1 MGTVFDYIEW
11 RGDLPF
17 SQVPIGEVDNLVFS
31 MISYLDF
38 KKMVHTSPK
47 AKPVSFLL
55 AAKRY
60 MQARKSDP
68 TQTLGVLFS
77 PEFITLMTKAARSV
91 RFGSVYMVGYVNK
104 ISLREQKQFS
114 AVSFLIGED
123 EAFVAFR
130 GTDDTIVGWK
140 ESFNMSLLGDIPAQH
155 EAAKYLDSIAEVFPN
170 RKIHVGGHSKGG
182 NLAVWASVKC
192 SAETRERIVAVY
204 SNDGPG
210 FTRDFVLSPEYKQ
223 MRPKMRIL
231 VPQSSFVGVLL
242 EHAEGYDV
250 IQSTQTGLLQH
261 DALSWRIVGGSF
273 IHLDRVTDESKRIE
287 RTLKRWI
294 QEMPPEERRRVLDSI
309 YEVLSSNGRTLTD
322 FSNDKTRLIRAW
334 NTFDPETRQLIRKF
348 IRLVVNNT
356 KKNKV
361 K

>member
-17 SQVPIGEVDNLVFS
+17 SQVPVGEVDNLIFS
-31 MISYLDF
+31 MLSYLDF
-38 KKMVHTSPK
+38 KQMVHVSPK

-60 MQARKSDP
+60 MQARKNNP

-77 PEFITLMTKAARSV
+77 PEFITLMTKAARSE
-91 RFGSVYMVGYVNK
+91 RFRGLYMTAYVNK
-104 ISLREQKQFS
+104 ISMNEQKQFS
-114 AVSFLIGED
+114 AVTFLIGED

-130 GTDDTIVGWK
+130 GTDDTLVGWK
-140 ESFNMSLLGDIPAQH
+140 ESFNMSLIGNIPAQR
-155 EAAKYLDSIAEVFPN
+155 EAVKYLESIASAFPD
-170 RKIHVGGHSKGG
+170 RRLYVGGHSKGG

-192 SAETRERIVAVY
+192 SAETRARIATVY

-210 FTRDFVLSPEYKQ
+210 FSREFVSSDEYKE
-223 MRPKMRIL
+223 MRPKMKIF
-231 VPQSSFVGVLL
+231 VPQSSFVGMLL
-242 EHAEGYDV
+242 EHEEGYDV

-273 IHLDRVTDESKRIE
+273 IHLEGVTDECKIVSK
-287 RTLKRWI
+287 TLKKWI
-294 QEMPPEERRRVLDSI
+294 QEMPPDERKRTLDSI
-309 YEVLSSNGRTLTD
+309 YAVLSANGRTLTD
-322 FSNDKTRLIRAW
+322 FSNDKARLIKAW
-334 NTFDPETRQLIRKF
+334 NTFDPETRKLIRKF

-356 KKNKV
+356 KKNKI

>member
-17 SQVPIGEVDNLVFS
+17 SQVPIGEVDNLIFS

-38 KKMVHTSPK
+38 KKMVPVSPK

-60 MQARKSDP
+60 MQARKNDP
-68 TQTLGVLFS
+68 SQTLGVLFS
-77 PEFITLMTKAARSV
+77 PEFITLMTKAARSA
-91 RFGSVYMVGYVNK
+91 RFGSVYMAAYVNR
-104 ISLREQKQFS
+104 ISTNEQKQFS
-114 AVSFLIGED
+114 AVTFLIGED

-130 GTDDTIVGWK
+130 GTDDTLVGWK
-140 ESFNMSLLGDIPAQH
+140 ESFNMSLLGNIPAQR
-155 EAAKYLDSIAEVFPN
+155 EAVKYLESIAEAFPD
-170 RKIHVGGHSKGG
+170 RRIHVGGHSKGG

-192 SAETRERIVAVY
+192 SAETRERIATVY

-210 FTRDFVLSPEYKQ
+210 FTRDFVCSPEYKE
-223 MRPKMRIL
+223 MRPRMRIL
-231 VPQSSFVGVLL
+231 VPQSSFVGMLL

-273 IHLDRVTDESKRIE
+273 IHLESVTDESKRIE
-287 RTLKRWI
+287 KTLKKWM
-294 QEMPPEERRRVLDSI
+294 QEMPPDERRRVLDSI
-309 YEVLSSNGRTLTD
+309 YEVLCANGRTLTD
-322 FSNDKTRLIRAW
+322 FSSDKTRLIRAW
-334 NTFDPETRQLIRKF
+334 NTFDPETRRLIRKF

>member
-1 MGTVFDYIEW
+1 
-11 RGDLPF
+11 
-17 SQVPIGEVDNLVFS
+17 
-31 MISYLDF
+31 MIAYLDF

-60 MQARKSDP
+60 MQARKNDP
-68 TQTLGVLFS
+68 SQTLGVLFS

-91 RFGSVYMVGYVNK
+91 RFGSVYMVGYVNR
-104 ISLREQKQFS
+104 ISLREQKQFC
-114 AVSFLIGED
+114 AVTFLIGED
-123 EAFVAFR
+123 DAFVAFR

-140 ESFNMSLLGDIPAQH
+140 ESFNMSLLGSVPSQR
-155 EAAKYLDSIAEVFPN
+155 EAAKYLDSIAEAFPN

-192 SAETRERIVAVY
+192 SAETRERIVTVY

-210 FTRDFVLSPEYKQ
+210 FTRDFVSLPEYKQ

-231 VPQSSFVGVLL
+231 VPQSSFVGMVL
-242 EHAEGYDV
+242 EHSEGYEV

-273 IHLDRVTDESKRIE
+273 IHLEGLTDEARRIA
-287 RTLKRWI
+287 RTLKKWMR
-294 QEMPPEERRRVLDSI
+294 EMPPDERERVLDSI
-309 YEVLSSNGRTLTD
+309 YEVLCANGRTLTD

-334 NTFDPETRQLIRKF
+334 NTFDPETRKLIRKF

>member
-17 SQVPIGEVDNLVFS
+17 SQVPIGEVDNLIFS
-31 MISYLDF
+31 MLAYLDF
-38 KKMVHTSPK
+38 KKMVHASPK

-60 MQARKSDP
+60 MQARKNDP
-68 TQTLGVLFS
+68 QQTPGVLFS
-77 PEFITLMTKAARSV
+77 PEFITLLTKAARSV
-91 RFGSVYMVGYVNK
+91 RFGSIYMVGYVNK

-114 AVSFLIGED
+114 AVTFLIGED

-130 GTDDTIVGWK
+130 GTDDTVVGWR
-140 ESFNMSLLGDIPAQH
+140 ESFNMTLIGNVPAQH
-155 EAAKYLDSIAEVFPN
+155 DAAKYLDAIAEAFPN
-170 RKIHVGGHSKGG
+170 RKIYVGGHSKGG

-192 SAETRERIVAVY
+192 AEATREQISAVY

-210 FTRDFVLSPEYKQ
+210 FTKDFLSLPEYKQ
-223 MRPKMRIL
+223 IRPKMHLL
-231 VPQSSFVGVLL
+231 VPQSSFVGTVL
-242 EHAEGYDV
+242 EHSDGYDV

-273 IHLDRVTDESKRIE
+273 IHLEGLTDEARRIA
-287 RTLKRWI
+287 RTLKKWMR
-294 QEMPPEERRRVLDSI
+294 EMPPEERARVLDSI
-309 YEVLSSNGRTLTD
+309 YEVLLANGRTLTD
-322 FSNDKTRLIRAW
+322 FSSDKTRVIRAW
-334 NTFDPETRQLIRKF
+334 NTFDPETRKLIRKF

-356 KKNKV
+356 KKNKI